1 MKRALA
7 ALVLLGAVAQ
17 AQTGHAGHSVGS
29 VSTGVSMPA
38 MSKQMVSAL
47 GPLRGRAF
55 DIKFAQLMMDHHQ
68 MALDMAGQELSSGKN
83 AQVRAAAKKVVA
95 AQQQEIALMT
105 GWLRKW
111 TGKVYVPQTLP
122 MAMTG
127 DVNPDRWFLTEMIPH
142 HQGAVDMSKTVLN
155 TVKDTQ
161 VKRWTADI
169 IGVQQKEIG
178 EMNTWLK
185 TLGGVDR
192 SVQAGMN
199 MEMKTMITALKANK
213 DSDRGL
219 VEGML
224 PHHASAIDMA
234 SLALQKSS
242 DSRVLGLARDIIR
255 SQADEMYAYRQWLIK
270 RGF

>member
-1 MKRALA
+1 VKRALA

-122 MAMTG
+122 MVLTG
-127 DVNPDRWFLTEMIPH
+127 TVNTDRWFLTEMLPH
-142 HQGAVDMSKTVLN
+142 HQGAVDMSKLAAGRSGSSE
-155 TVKDTQ
+155 VK
-161 VKRWTADI
+161 K
-169 IGVQQKEIG
+169 
-178 EMNTWLK
+178 
-185 TLGGVDR
+185 
-192 SVQAGMN
+192 
-199 MEMKTMITALKANK
+199 
-213 DSDRGL
+213 
-219 VEGML
+219 
-224 PHHASAIDMA
+224 
-234 SLALQKSS
+234 LALS
-242 DSRVLGLARDIIR
+242 IIR
-255 SQADEMYAYRQWLIK
+255 SQTAEMNTYRQLLK
-270 RGF
+270 TVK